1 MGIVEDCIRASSH
14 WISWSLSSFGSDQ
27 QLECWQVV
35 SCDMSEGV
43 QDVPRWGWPVRLPPD
58 QWGVLL
64 CAGPVLLPHPDSRV
78 SLLQPLSSVTRE
90 GARGEITLLIIKTD
104 ADARA
109 QISICPPVV
118 NGHNAV
124 GDRSKCVPVFYSRYM
139 THINYYAP
147 IPIHITI
154 VRAPHKCL

>member
-14 WISWSLSSFGSDQ
+14 CISWSLSSFARISILNVDKLSVNIVTWVRG
-27 QLECWQVV
+27 
-35 SCDMSEGV
+35 
-43 QDVPRWGWPVRLPPD
+43 QDVPSWGWPVWLPPD
-58 QWGVLL
+58 QWGVHL
-64 CAGPVLLPHPDSRV
+64 CASPVLLPHPDTRV

-90 GARGEITLLIIKTD
+90 GATGELTLLIIKTD
-104 ADARA
+104 ADARD
-109 QISICPPVV
+109 QISICPPAV

-147 IPIHITI
+147 IPIHI
-154 VRAPHKCL
+154 VPAPHKCL